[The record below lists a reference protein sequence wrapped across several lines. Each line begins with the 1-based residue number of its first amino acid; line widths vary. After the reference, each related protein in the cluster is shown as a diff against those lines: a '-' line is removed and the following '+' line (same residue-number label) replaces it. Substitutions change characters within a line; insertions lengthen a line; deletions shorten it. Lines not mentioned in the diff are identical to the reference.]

1 MRYEVTLL
9 RCLCWINYVLCWCKS
24 TRHSF
29 SPGYLKWRYKGL
41 GECLKFYLPLQYC
54 IFFPRVCP
62 PKYFPAWF
70 YPHKKNTGNYT
81 HRLLFVSL
89 RDNLKKQKK
98 KEPYSISA
106 GRAIRINSNKPIR
119 KRTLPSYVMSVF
131 AQKFKLIWEQNNLFR
146 LCTFNRVLQ
155 SSPTPHDQFSLTGHT
170 RI

>member
-1 MRYEVTLL
+1 MLMLIYQTQFLSWLFKVKAQGFRGMLEILL
-9 RCLCWINYVLCWCKS
+9 AYSVL
-24 TRHSF
+24 HLF
-29 SPGYLKWRYKGL
+29 S
-41 GECLKFYLPLQYC
+41 
-54 IFFPRVCP
+54 PRVCP

-89 RDNLKKQKK
+89 RDNLKKLKK

-155 SSPTPHDQFSLTGHT
+155 SSSTPHDQFSLTGHT